1 MYIPYKLSNKVID
14 WKPKW
19 LYIENQSETLPAITS
34 GAPIQWPEWNKKPVD
49 NSQVPE
55 FLSRIAE
62 LRQKN
67 LTGEA
72 IVFDWMKRRIQPLQA
87 RETFSFQYQGTTDS
101 SRFSE
106 E

>member
-34 GAPIQWPEWNKKPVD
+34 SAPIQWPEWNKKPVD

-55 FLSRIAE
+55 LLSRIAE
-62 LRQKN
+62 LWQKN

-72 IVFDWMKRRIQPLQA
+72 VVFDWMKRRIQPLQA
-87 RETFSFQYQGTTDS
+87 RGTFSL
-101 SRFSE
+101 
-106 E
+106 